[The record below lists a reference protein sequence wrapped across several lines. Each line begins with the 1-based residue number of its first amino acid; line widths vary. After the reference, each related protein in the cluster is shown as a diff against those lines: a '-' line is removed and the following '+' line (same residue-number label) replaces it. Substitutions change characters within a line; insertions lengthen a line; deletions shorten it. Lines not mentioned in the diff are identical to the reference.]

1 MRLRLI
7 SSFILIALV
16 SVASVLIVA
25 RQTTLQE
32 VRTYMFRG
40 GMAGVEGLVTALE
53 DYYRVN
59 QSWEGAEPLFGLPGQ
74 LQGNRRG
81 NQGKSSGAGGVM
93 GGMMDQRLRLA
104 DAQGNLIV
112 DTETP
117 NVEGSLTGN
126 ELQQAVPL
134 QLGNEVVGYLLPDG
148 GLNFNSGDDTDLL
161 NRLTSAA
168 YIAAGVAIMFSLV
181 VALLLSARLIR
192 PVRALTQAATSLTE
206 GDLTKRVDVQGGDEL
221 ATLGQTF
228 NQMAAALENSE
239 ESRQAMT
246 ADIAHELR
254 TPLAVQRAHLE
265 ALQDGV
271 YPATPENLQ
280 PVLEQTILLT
290 RLVEDLRTLA
300 LADSGQLQLE
310 KTPTDYLTLIKR
322 VLDRFRPQADGRK
335 IELQFSSTG
344 VCQPIS
350 LDPGR
355 MEQILG
361 NLISNALR
369 YTQDGG
375 WIKIDLDCSPN
386 QASLSIHD
394 SGPGI
399 PEDSLPLVFERFY
412 RADQSRSRTEGGTG
426 LGLAI
431 ARQLTEAHGGILT
444 AANHPDGGALIRLTL
459 PCGVSGSLQENG

>member
-40 GMAGVEGLVTALE
+40 GMAGVEGLVIGLE

-59 QSWEGAEPLFGLPGQ
+59 QSWEGSESLFGLPGQ

-112 DTETP
+112 DTETH

-192 PVRALTQAATSLTE
+192 PVRALTQAATSLAE

-221 ATLGQTF
+221 ATLGQSF
-228 NQMAAALENSE
+228 NQMAAALENAE

-280 PVLEQTILLT
+280 P
-290 RLVEDLRTLA
+290 
-300 LADSGQLQLE
+300 SS
-310 KTPTDYLTLIKR
+310 KK
-322 VLDRFRPQADGRK
+322 PQR
-335 IELQFSSTG
+335 I
-344 VCQPIS
+344 IS
-350 LDPGR
+350 H
-355 MEQILG
+355 
-361 NLISNALR
+361 
-369 YTQDGG
+369 
-375 WIKIDLDCSPN
+375 W
-386 QASLSIHD
+386 
-394 SGPGI
+394 
-399 PEDSLPLVFERFY
+399 
-412 RADQSRSRTEGGTG
+412 
-426 LGLAI
+426 
-431 ARQLTEAHGGILT
+431 
-444 AANHPDGGALIRLTL
+444 
-459 PCGVSGSLQENG
+459 

>member
-81 NQGKSSGAGGVM
+81 NQGKSSGAGG
-93 GGMMDQRLRLA
+93 MMDQRLRLA

-117 NVEGSLTGN
+117 NVEGSLTRN

-134 QLGNEVVGYLLPDG
+134 QLGNEIVGYLLPDG

-181 VALLLSARLIR
+181 LALLLSARLIR
-192 PVRALTQAATSLTE
+192 PVRALTQAATSLAE

-221 ATLGQTF
+221 ATLGQSF
-228 NQMAAALENSE
+228 NQMAAALENAE

-254 TPLAVQRAHLE
+254 TPLAVQHAHLE

-310 KTPTDYLTLIKR
+310 KTPTDYLTLVKR
-322 VLDRFRPQADGRK
+322 VLDRFRPQADSRK
-335 IELQFSSTG
+335 IELQFSSIG

-369 YTQDGG
+369 YTPDGG
-375 WIKIDLDCSPN
+375 WIKINLDCSPL

-399 PEDSLPLVFERFY
+399 PEDSLQLVFERFY
-412 RADQSRSRTEGGTG
+412 RADRSRSRTEGGTG

-459 PCGVSGSLQENG
+459 PCGVS